1 MTGIETVPAIPFT
14 ARLTPR
20 ATSALILL
28 LAVDA
33 LVLAGFLAGD
43 LSGPAALVGH
53 GLNLGIFV
61 ATARPAFAGDLTFLV
76 VVTLLS
82 AGAGPF
88 GTLAT
93 FVLYALLVRTNVP
106 ASDLAVWYR
115 RISGAPDL
123 NRAEA
128 LYDRIVDGRAR
139 RPGPDAVA
147 RFHTVLDGPL
157 AQQQA
162 LLGLIGLS
170 YFPEYRLL
178 LRKAL
183 CSAEPSIRVHA
194 AAVSVKLRTALRA
207 EFGKVCPN
215 AGDPADVDPARAER
229 LALLADS
236 GFLDPSESTV
246 AREAALGLCRPGL
259 RDRPDDRPLRRQ
271 VFGLLAG
278 LGRWDELRAALEATR
293 ARSPDEDALRI
304 RCLMELA
311 RARDLHRVVGRP
323 TPIPARPGA
332 TRDALPR

>member
-1 MTGIETVPAIPFT
+1 MIDVETIPAIPFT

-20 ATSALILL
+20 ATSALVLL
-28 LAVDA
+28 FAVDT
-33 LVLAGFLAGD
+33 LVLAGFLVGD
-43 LSGPAALVGH
+43 LSGLAALVGH
-53 GLNLGIFV
+53 GLNLCLFV

-76 VVTLLS
+76 VVALLS
-82 AGAGPF
+82 ASAGPF

-93 FVLYALLVRTNVP
+93 FALYALLVRTNV
-106 ASDLAVWYR
+106 AAADLECWYR
-115 RISGAPDL
+115 RISGTPDL

-147 RFHTVLDGPL
+147 RFHTVLEGPL

-194 AAVSVKLRTALRA
+194 AAVSVKLRTVLRA
-207 EFGKVCPN
+207 EFGKACPN
-215 AGDPADVDPARAER
+215 AGNAVDADPARAER

-236 GFLDPSESTV
+236 GFLDPSESMV
-246 AREAALGLCRPGL
+246 AREAALGLCRPALQG
-259 RDRPDDRPLRRQ
+259 RPDDRTLRRQ
-271 VFGLLAG
+271 VFGLLAS
-278 LGRWDELRAALEATR
+278 LGRWDELRASLDATR
-293 ARSPDEDALRI
+293 ARSPDEDALRV

-323 TPIPARPGA
+323 TPISARPGA
-332 TRDALPR
+332 TRDALLR